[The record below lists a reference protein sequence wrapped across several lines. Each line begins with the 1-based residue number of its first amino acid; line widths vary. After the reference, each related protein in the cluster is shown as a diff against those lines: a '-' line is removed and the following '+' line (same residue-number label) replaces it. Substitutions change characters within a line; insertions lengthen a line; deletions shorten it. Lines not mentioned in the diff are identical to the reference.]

1 MLIGIDASRAVA
13 RERTGTENYSL
24 QLIRHLLA
32 LDANHRYRLYFNQP
46 PRPNLFPPSA
56 RAESR
61 VMPFPRLW
69 THLRLSWEIA
79 RRSPDIL
86 FVPAHVLPLIHPRRS
101 VVTVHDLGYLYY
113 PRAHRPFDRWY
124 LHWSTFYHVR
134 AACHLIADSQATRDD
149 LIRHYRA
156 VPERVTVVYPG
167 CDEIFRP
174 VTDANRLARV
184 KKRYGF
190 RGDYVLHVG
199 TLQPRKNLERLLEA
213 FAHLD
218 GELQLVLA
226 GKRGWL
232 YDRIFRRVEELGLG
246 DRVLFAGHVPQE
258 DLPALMSGARLL
270 AMPSLYEGFGL
281 PVVEAMACGTPVVC
295 SNASSLPE
303 VAGDAALLVD
313 PLDVEGMA
321 AAMERVLGDDELRA
335 ELIERGFERAKKFS
349 WERCAR
355 QTLAVLEKAGGL
367 LGGEEEGVRGQDVHE
382 DGDAGDDA
390 GGGG

>member
-1 MLIGIDASRAVA
+1 MLIGIDASRAVVLP
-13 RERTGTENYSL
+13 RTGTENYSL

-32 LDANHRYRLYFNQP
+32 LDTDHRYRLYFNQP
-46 PRPNLFPPSA
+46 PTLDLLPLSPKVEF
-56 RAESR
+56 R
-61 VMPFPRLW
+61 VIPFPRLW
-69 THLRLSWEIA
+69 THLRLSWEMA
-79 RRSPDIL
+79 RRPPDVL
-86 FVPAHVLPLIHPRRS
+86 FVPAHVLPLIHPQRS
-101 VVTVHDLGYLYY
+101 VVTVHDLGYLHY
-113 PRAHRPFDRWY
+113 PEAHRPFDRWY
-124 LHWSTFYHVR
+124 LHWSTRRHVR

-149 LIRHYRA
+149 LIRHYGA
-156 VPERVTVVYPG
+156 APERVTVVTPG

-174 VTDANRLARV
+174 VTNAIRLAQV
-184 KKRYGF
+184 KKRYGI
-190 RGDYVLHVG
+190 RGDYLLHVG

-213 FAHLD
+213 FARLD

-303 VAGDAALLVD
+303 VAGHAALLVD
-313 PLDVEGMA
+313 PLDVEALA
-321 AAMERVLGDDELRA
+321 ATMERVLGDDKLRA
-335 ELIERGFERAKKFS
+335 ELIERGFERARKFS
-349 WERCAR
+349 WERCAHE
-355 QTLAVLEKAGGL
+355 TLAVLEEAGGL
-367 LGGEEEGVRGQDVHE
+367 LGGGEGVRGQDVHE
-382 DGDAGDDA
+382 DGDAG
-390 GGGG
+390 GGG